1 METTVKER
9 LRYFLRVSNIT
20 HEEFGK
26 NIGVSTAYV
35 SSMRK
40 GIQPDKLARI
50 QQAYPDLNIEWL
62 VTGRGNMLNT
72 PQQAMSV
79 INNGT
84 NSGTMGNNVCV
95 HTGTPCPSADD
106 GEEMEVEELPIIPS
120 NIVNEPKI
128 DVLKYITANDTDTAP
143 IVHQFPEAF
152 AYYKIK
158 SKAMEDKIC
167 AGDTL
172 AIIPY
177 PKGEEFIIPGDP
189 YVVDTNTNGLIT
201 RRLFM
206 HPEGYR
212 AVSNNPDEYPEFIIP
227 FKHVIRVYR
236 IVGLLRQNVI

>member
-1 METTVKER
+1 MKQRIKEYLKYKGVK
-9 LRYFLRVSNIT
+9 II
-20 HEEFGK
+20 EFSAT
-26 NIGVSTAYV
+26 IGVSNAYI
-35 SSMRK
+35 SSIK
-40 GIQPDKLARI
+40 KSIQPDKLTRI
-50 QQAYPDLNIEWL
+50 QECYPDLNIEWL

-84 NSGTMGNNVCV
+84 NSGTMGNNVSV
-95 HTGTPCPSADD
+95 VNNNRQDNEV
-106 GEEMEVEELPIIPS
+106 EEMNVEELPIIPS

-128 DVLKYITANDTDTAP
+128 DVLKYITTNDTDTAP
-143 IVHQFPEAF
+143 VVHQFPEAV

>member
-1 METTVKER
+1 MKQRITEYLKVKGISK
-9 LRYFLRVSNIT
+9 LDFANT
-20 HEEFGK
+20 
-26 NIGVSTAYV
+26 IGVSHSYLT
-35 SSMRK
+35 SMRK
-40 GIQPDKLARI
+40 GMPTSKLALV
-50 QQAYPDLNIEWL
+50 QSNYPDLNIEWL

-95 HTGTPCPSADD
+95 HTGTPYPSADD
-106 GEEMEVEELPIIPS
+106 AQEMEVEELPIIPS

-206 HPEGYR
+206 HPDGYR

>member
-1 METTVKER
+1 MKQRIKEYLKYKGVKIID
-9 LRYFLRVSNIT
+9 FSAT
-20 HEEFGK
+20 
-26 NIGVSTAYV
+26 IGVSNAYV
-35 SSMRK
+35 SSIRRS
-40 GIQPDKLARI
+40 IQPDKLTRI
-50 QQAYPDLNIEWL
+50 QECYPDLNIEWL

-84 NSGTMGNNVCV
+84 NSGTMGNNVSV
-95 HTGTPCPSADD
+95 VNNNRQDNEV
-106 GEEMEVEELPIIPS
+106 EEMTVEELPIIPS

-128 DVLKYITANDTDTAP
+128 DVLKYITTNDTDTAP
-143 IVHQFPEAF
+143 IVHQFPEAL

>member
-1 METTVKER
+1 MKQRIKEYLKYKGVK
-9 LRYFLRVSNIT
+9 II
-20 HEEFGK
+20 EFSAT
-26 NIGVSTAYV
+26 IGVSNAYI
-35 SSMRK
+35 SSIK
-40 GIQPDKLARI
+40 KSIQPDKLTRI
-50 QQAYPDLNIEWL
+50 QECYPDLNIEWL

-95 HTGTPCPSADD
+95 HTGTPYPSADD
-106 GEEMEVEELPIIPS
+106 AQEMEVEELPIIPS

-206 HPEGYR
+206 HPDGYR

>member
-1 METTVKER
+1 MKQRIKEYLKYKGVK
-9 LRYFLRVSNIT
+9 II
-20 HEEFGK
+20 EFSAT
-26 NIGVSTAYV
+26 IGVSNAYI
-35 SSMRK
+35 SSIK
-40 GIQPDKLARI
+40 KSIQPDKLTRI
-50 QQAYPDLNIEWL
+50 QECYPDLNIEWL

-84 NSGTMGNNVCV
+84 NSGTMGNNVSV
-95 HTGTPCPSADD
+95 VNNNRQDNEV
-106 GEEMEVEELPIIPS
+106 EEMTVEELPIIPS

-128 DVLKYITANDTDTAP
+128 DVLKYITTNDTDTAP
-143 IVHQFPEAF
+143 VVHQFPEAL

-206 HPEGYR
+206 HPDGYR